1 MKYLLIYLVLVNAIA
16 FLLMLIDKIKAKK
29 KMWRIPERV
38 LLGVSAIGGSLGGL
52 LGMQL
57 FRHKTK
63 HSSFTIGMPVILG
76 LQLMLVFA
84 FVSAFAI
91 SFL

>member
-1 MKYLLIYLVLVNAIA
+1 MKYLIPYLIVVNAA
-16 FLLMLIDKIKAKK
+16 ALVLMLIDKVKAKK

-52 LGMQL
+52 LGMQI

-63 HSSFTIGMPVILG
+63 HP
-76 LQLMLVFA
+76 Q
-84 FVSAFAI
+84 FAI
-91 SFL
+91 GIPVMLAVHIAVLVLYFLF

>member
-1 MKYLLIYLVLVNAIA
+1 MKYLLIYLVLVNALA

-63 HSSFTIGMPVILG
+63 HLQFAIGIPV
-76 LQLMLVFA
+76 MLVVHIVLLVVLYIKVFA
-84 FVSAFAI
+84 
-91 SFL
+91 

>member
-1 MKYLLIYLVLVNAIA
+1 MKYLFIYLVLVNAIA

-63 HSSFTIGMPVILG
+63 HLQFAIGIPV
-76 LQLMLVFA
+76 MLVVHIVLLVVLYIKVFA
-84 FVSAFAI
+84 
-91 SFL
+91 

>member
-1 MKYLLIYLVLVNAIA
+1 MKLLIPYLILVNEAA
-16 FLLMLIDKIKAKK
+16 FLLMLIDKVKAKK

-63 HSSFTIGMPVILG
+63 HPQFAIGIPV
-76 LQLMLVFA
+76 MLVGHIMLLVFLYIKFFA
-84 FVSAFAI
+84 
-91 SFL
+91 

>member
-1 MKYLLIYLVLVNAIA
+1 MKLLIPYLIVVNAAA

-52 LGMQL
+52 LGMQV

-63 HSSFTIGMPVILG
+63 HLQFAIGIPV
-76 LQLMLVFA
+76 MLVVHIVLLVFLYIKFFA
-84 FVSAFAI
+84 
-91 SFL
+91 

>member
-1 MKYLLIYLVLVNAIA
+1 MKYLLIYLLIINALG
-16 FLLMLIDKIKAKK
+16 FLLMLIDKVKAKK

-52 LGMQL
+52 LGMQI

-63 HSSFTIGMPVILG
+63 HP
-76 LQLMLVFA
+76 Q
-84 FVSAFAI
+84 FAI
-91 SFL
+91 GIPVMLGVHIVLAVFLYIKFFA